1 MSVFGQDLNT
11 AEVAYASIDEI
22 QKVQFICNA
31 KLVPSQQG
39 QAAELALLRKQP
51 KEAESILLG
60 ANLIYKAIRMW
71 IDLFNWDRALELAI
85 KYKTHID
92 TVLFYRSKYLRALE
106 IQETNKTFIKCAEE
120 VSIYT
125 LNFRFKLMQ
134 MMLKKR
140 LSSN

>member
-31 KLVPSQQG
+31 KLIPSQQG
-39 QAAELALLRKQP
+39 RAAELALLRKQP

-60 ANLIYKAIRMW
+60 ANLIYKSIRMW

-106 IQETNKTFIKCAEE
+106 TKETNKTFIKYAQE
-120 VSIYT
+120 VNLI
-125 LNFRFKLMQ
+125 F
-134 MMLKKR
+134 
-140 LSSN
+140 